1 MVRSEQHEE
10 DREKDSVA
18 DLEEAPVTI
27 YPYLGEKNSV
37 ADLEEAPSLYTPTK
51 ERRTAWQTSGGPV
64 TIYGSYTHNRAHE
77 ADVRGA

>member
-27 YPYLGEKNSV
+27 YSYLGEKNRV
-37 ADLEEAPSLYTPTK
+37 ADLEEAP
-51 ERRTAWQTSGGPV
+51 V
-64 TIYGSYTHNRAHE
+64 TIYPY
-77 ADVRGA
+77 

>member
-37 ADLEEAPSLYTPTK
+37 ADLEEAP
-51 ERRTAWQTSGGPV
+51 V
-64 TIYGSYTHNRAHE
+64 TIYPY
-77 ADVRGA
+77 